1 MISKSGNLGIWT
13 KDIKLSSGLP
23 SQTLTKIYKTLT
35 SKGLIKPFKSVASKT
50 KTLYMLEGIEPAKEL
65 TGGPWYTEQE
75 FDFEFIS
82 ELRSFVLMLI
92 RSTPKIDLQTIT
104 KIVEESKIS
113 KIKLAESDVKQLVR
127 TLELDKKIVGE
138 DVEGYEIVKNGFLE
152 VEERTGRESGM
163 FSFMFW
169 ECLERDW
176 HWRVVRFGEGGG
188 IGAHEP
194 HHQSN

>member
-1 MISKSGNLGIWT
+1 
-13 KDIKLSSGLP
+13 
-23 SQTLTKIYKTLT
+23 
-35 SKGLIKPFKSVASKT
+35 
-50 KTLYMLEGIEPAKEL
+50 MLEGIEPAKEL

>member
-1 MISKSGNLGIWT
+1 
-13 KDIKLSSGLP
+13 
-23 SQTLTKIYKTLT
+23 
-35 SKGLIKPFKSVASKT
+35 
-50 KTLYMLEGIEPAKEL
+50 MLEGIEPAKEL

-138 DVEGYEIVKNGFLE
+138 DVEGYEIVKNGFFGGGGE
-152 VEERTGRESGM
+152 
-163 FSFMFW
+163 
-169 ECLERDW
+169 D
-176 HWRVVRFGEGGG
+176 GEG
-188 IGAHEP
+188 EW
-194 HHQSN
+194 NV